1 MVKTNTILCDI
12 CKERV
17 AKDKCNLCGE
27 DICNF
32 RSCIRKFPVSIGG
45 KVYPYEIV
53 VGKIINLLY
62 CRNCWDKKIKDLIN
76 KDDFWD
82 ETFIEKTVKSIADCI
97 RKRLILE
104 GLESD

>member
-1 MVKTNTILCDI
+1 MVKTNIVLCDV

-17 AKDKCNLCGE
+17 AKGTCQLCGE

-32 RSCIRKFPVSIGG
+32 RSCIRKFNILLGG
-45 KVYPYEIV
+45 KDIYNEGYREM
-53 VGKIINLLY
+53 KISY
-62 CRNCWDKKIKDLIN
+62 CRNCWDKKIKDLID

-104 GLESD
+104 GLEN